1 MQPTYQDVLDDP
13 SLIRQIVAAA
23 HRERA
28 KAVHELVVLPIK
40 RLFTDHAPRSH
51 FARQG

>member
-1 MQPTYQDVLDDP
+1 MKLTYQDVLDDP
-13 SLIRQIVAAA
+13 SLIRNITAAA

-28 KAVHELVVLPIK
+28 NAMHELIVLPIK